1 MAFPPFEKFQIIFV
15 ILCHTGR
22 KISIFNVGAKH
33 SHARAF
39 KKTTLYLRK
48 NEYFDR
54 KSLIF
59 KDFKGINQNNQKFLK
74 NMLDMNIMQW
84 YNPQRSKSFYIF
96 LEEI

>member
-1 MAFPPFEKFQIIFV
+1 LRKKEYF
-15 ILCHTGR
+15 GR
-22 KISIFNVGAKH
+22 KN
-33 SHARAF
+33 
-39 KKTTLYLRK
+39 
-48 NEYFDR
+48 
-54 KSLIF
+54 LIF